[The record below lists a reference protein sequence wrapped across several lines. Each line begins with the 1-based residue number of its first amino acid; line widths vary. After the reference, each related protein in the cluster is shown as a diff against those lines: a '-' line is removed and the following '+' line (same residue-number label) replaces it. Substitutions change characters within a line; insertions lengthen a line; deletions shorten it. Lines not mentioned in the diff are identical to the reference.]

1 MNLVYLDGKKGKK
14 PMQKLENWNGNSIR
28 FVEHNGE
35 WWAVLSDITRAL
47 NLRTD
52 KVRSRLEDDHL
63 SRVGIKD
70 RMGRT
75 QETLIVNEFGIY
87 EAIFSSRK
95 KEAKQFKK
103 WVFETIKQLRQVA
116 GLEGFQVFRMLDK
129 EHQKQAMAKL
139 ETGLKSV
146 SKRDLI
152 KANTIAKKAV
162 SNKYGFS
169 KMVGKSDMTE
179 SMLKDREE
187 ILDDTVELMV
197 MRDKF
202 ELDFSVADTIYSRQ

>member
-1 MNLVYLDGKKGKK
+1 
-14 PMQKLENWNGNSIR
+14 MQKVENWNGNSIR

-103 WVFETIKQLRQVA
+103 WVFETIKQLRQVE

-152 KANTIAKKAV
+152 KANTIANKAV
-162 SNKYGFS
+162 SNKYGFF

-202 ELDFSVADTIYSRQ
+202 GLDFSVADTIYSRQ